1 MLNLDLNEAEILM
14 RRSTGLLL
22 GVIALSSAACA
33 DLHEAHRS
41 YFKNNPNA
49 FAMNIND
56 VREINIRRRPDKD
69 NIGKMLGGLE
79 RLDDTELLAVK
90 LGGIC
95 GAYDCH
101 GLGESHL
108 REAAG
113 FLLEDRARRQEVF
126 FESQNVFLGV
136 LSLIVGVLG
145 LFGFIEHRK
154 RANAP
159 PTQEAQTASRFG
171 RAARWAA
178 VIAHGAA
185 LLLGRGGAGPLIH
198 LRSRRLTSEEPQ
210 PSQSPPSPPL
220 KPSAERKTAQRRLAA
235 PKKDEAAEETA
246 EDASARIARAAEA
259 VKKARLARDE
269 AEKAAKPRGKQR
281 ARRSDDAGAED
292 EGDASF
298 SDTAKPD
305 AKKKPSVKRGSAST
319 SQTVEG
325 RRARAGRRARSA

>member
-1 MLNLDLNEAEILM
+1 M

-33 DLHEAHRS
+33 DLHDAHRS
-41 YFKNNPNA
+41 YFEKNPNA

-56 VREINIRRRPDKD
+56 VRELNIRRRPDKD

-79 RLDDTELLAVK
+79 SLDDAELLAVK
-90 LGGIC
+90 LGGLC
-95 GAYDCH
+95 GAYECH
-101 GLGESHL
+101 GLGETHL

-126 FESQNVFLGV
+126 IESQNVFLGV

-159 PTQEAQTASRFG
+159 PEQEPKPGQSFG

-185 LLLGRGGAGPLIH
+185 LLLGRGGAGPLIQ
-198 LRSRRLTSEEPQ
+198 LRGRLTAEEAET
-210 PSQSPPSPPL
+210 PPPPTTAPDEDAVAR
-220 KPSAERKTAQRRLAA
+220 KPAQRRLAA
-235 PKKDEAAEETA
+235 PNKNAPLSESADE
-246 EDASARIARAAEA
+246 ASARIARAAEA
-259 VKKARLARDE
+259 VKKARLAREE
-269 AEKAAKPRGKQR
+269 AEQVDTAGGKRR
-281 ARRSDDAGAED
+281 ARRKDDASSKED
-292 EGDASF
+292 GDASF
-298 SDTAKPD
+298 LDGEKPNG
-305 AKKKPSVKRGSAST
+305 KKKPSVKRGSASA
-319 SQTVEG
+319 SQAADG
-325 RRARAGRRARSA
+325 RRARAGRKARSA